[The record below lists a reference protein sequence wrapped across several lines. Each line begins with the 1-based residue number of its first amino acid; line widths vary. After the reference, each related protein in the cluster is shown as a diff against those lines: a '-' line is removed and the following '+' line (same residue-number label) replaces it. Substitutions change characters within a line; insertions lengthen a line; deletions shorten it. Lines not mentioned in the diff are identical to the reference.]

1 MYGFSVFHWKAFLYI
16 VHNANTTVNQYKETS
31 SET

>member
-1 MYGFSVFHWKAFLYI
+1 MAFQFFTGKPFLYI
-16 VHNANTTVNQYKETS
+16 VHNANTTVNQYKEIS